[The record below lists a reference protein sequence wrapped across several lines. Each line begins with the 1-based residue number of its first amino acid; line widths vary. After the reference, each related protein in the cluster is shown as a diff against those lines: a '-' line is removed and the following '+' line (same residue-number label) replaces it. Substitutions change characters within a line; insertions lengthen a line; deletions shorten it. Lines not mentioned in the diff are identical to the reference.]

1 MEWIGFQLIG
11 NPSFR
16 RQSVG
21 WMEVVML
28 LLIKSGVVIMNHAP
42 ANWNRELR
50 APAAS
55 PPLLARTVLVLQ
67 MYHTN
72 W

>member
-1 MEWIGFQLIG
+1 
-11 NPSFR
+11 
-16 RQSVG
+16 
-21 WMEVVML
+21 ML

-55 PPLLARTVLVLQ
+55 PPLLALTVLVLQ